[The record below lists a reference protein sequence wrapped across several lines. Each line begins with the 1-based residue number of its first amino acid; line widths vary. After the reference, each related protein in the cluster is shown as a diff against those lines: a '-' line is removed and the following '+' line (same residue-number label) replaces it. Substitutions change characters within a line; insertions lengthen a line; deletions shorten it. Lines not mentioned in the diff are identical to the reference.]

1 MIQIQ
6 SGKTKAQF
14 LPERGML
21 GSSLQ
26 YDGAEIL
33 RRIEDLDSAARKGST
48 AGIPILYPWGNRLS
62 EFEFEIAGKKNQA
75 DRSSPL
81 IHLDEHGLPMHGVP
95 WSMLK
100 WDAKSEVDRIIAEL
114 NWNTP
119 DLLKIF
125 PFPHHVQM
133 IVIAQ
138 RDGLIIETKIAA
150 DENSNVPIS
159 FGYHPYFGIPDV
171 NRSRWKLKLPA
182 MKRLL
187 LTEQQIPS
195 GATETFTGFDDELGT
210 NQFDDG
216 FELQDPRCQFSIEGS
231 RFKISLQILNGYT
244 HAQIF
249 APRDKEF
256 IALEPMTAPTN
267 ALISGKSLRVLDA
280 GQSFSASFAIRIERF

>member
-100 WDAKSEVDRIIAEL
+100 WDAKSEEDRIIAEL